1 MHYRLWMKAGL
12 VFAFALMWISSAVQ
26 AAPYRY
32 KTTEKMVVVGD
43 SHGAFESYSALLT
56 EAGLIDKQLKWSGGK
71 ANLVSL
77 GDFLDRGAE
86 SRKIMD
92 LLMRLQKEAAKS
104 GGKVHVLLG
113 NHELMNLTGDLRN
126 VSLQEFLSYQDFEDP
141 QERLAVREYF
151 DRYPEERRDSDFD
164 QLYPPGFFG
173 HRKAFSPEGK
183 YGKWL
188 RTLPFLIVI
197 NDQAFA
203 HGGLPRLVAEQ
214 GLEGT
219 NRYLAEAIARY
230 DELWAVVS
238 KDIGLVMPATFR
250 QRPRLSDASIL
261 PEAEKFRQ
269 LYWQPLF
276 SPEGPL
282 WAREDSMCLPVT
294 VEGTLDASLAAL
306 GARQLVVGHTV
317 TFNKRISSRLDGKV
331 IMIDTGMLNSVYTGG
346 VASALVVEKGK
357 NSAFYLGQ
365 GGGHEILPLPRQV
378 GSRPA
383 SMSDDELEVFLREAQ
398 IVLAEDLG
406 RGITKPKRVVLERD
420 GIQLWAIF
428 KDVRYREQ
436 RMGNTI
442 VEFAD
447 HWRNEVAAYKL
458 DRLMGLEA
466 VPVTVEREVE
476 GKRGSLQFWVHGL
489 VNWRTVTE
497 AGKAPGNWCEM
508 RPQYQVLKVFDA
520 LVHNLDRTQENLAF
534 ERSDWKLIL
543 IDHSR
548 TFAVRPR
555 ILDKVESEFLVVT
568 PAMAKRLEALTE
580 ESVLAATQPYL
591 NLSQVRSL
599 MVRRDILLRDYLGER
614 PESAV
619 PEISGVD

>member
-1 MHYRLWMKAGL
+1 LLKRLWKKASLLCLLAL
-12 VFAFALMWISSAVQ
+12 VWVSPTALAQ
-26 AAPYRY
+26 TYRY
-32 KTTEKMVVVGD
+32 ETSERLVVIGD
-43 SHGAFESYSALLT
+43 SHGAFDSYSALLA
-56 EAGLIDKQLKWSGGK
+56 EVGLVDGKLKWSGGK

-77 GDFLDRGAE
+77 GDFLDRGAD

-126 VSLQEFLSYQDFEDP
+126 VSPQEFLSYQDMEDP
-141 QERLAVREYF
+141 KERLAVREYF
-151 DRYPEERRDSDFD
+151 DQNPEERRDSDFD

-173 HRKAFSPEGK
+173 HRKAFSSEGK

-197 NDQAFA
+197 NDKAFT

-219 NRYLAEAIARY
+219 NRSMAEAISQY

-238 KDIGLVMPATFR
+238 KDIGLVLPATFR
-250 QRPRLSDASIL
+250 QRPRLSEASTL
-261 PEAEKFRQ
+261 PEAEKFRK
-269 LYWQPLF
+269 LYWKPLF

-306 GARQLVVGHTV
+306 GASQLVVGHTV
-317 TFNKRISSRLDGKV
+317 TFNKHISSRLNGKV

-346 VASALVVEKGK
+346 IASALVVEKGV

-365 GGGHEILPLPRQV
+365 GGGHKILPLPRQV

-383 SMSDDELEVFLREAQ
+383 SMSDDELEVFLSEAE
-398 IVLAEDLG
+398 IVLAEYLG
-406 RGITKPKRVVLERD
+406 KGITKPKKVILERD
-420 GIQLWAIF
+420 GIQLQAIF
-428 KDVRYREQ
+428 KDVRFKEQ

-489 VNWRTVTE
+489 MNWRTVSE

-508 RPQYQVLKVFDA
+508 LPQYQVLKVFDA

-534 ERSDWKLIL
+534 EKSDWKLIL

-548 TFAVRPR
+548 AFAARPR
-555 ILDKVESEFLVVT
+555 ILDKIESEYLVVT

-580 ESVLAATQPYL
+580 ESVLAATRPYL
-591 NLSQVRSL
+591 NLSQVRTL
-599 MVRRDILLRDYLGER
+599 MARRDILLRDYLAEVPGSTE
-614 PESAV
+614 PET
-619 PEISGVD
+619 SGDH

>member
-1 MHYRLWMKAGL
+1 VHYRFWIKASL
-12 VFAFALMWISSAVQ
+12 VFALALMWISPAVQ

-32 KTTEKMVVVGD
+32 QTTEKVVVVGD
-43 SHGAFESYSALLT
+43 SHGAFDSYSALLA
-56 EAGLIDKQLKWSGGK
+56 EAGLIDEQLQWSGGK
-71 ANLVSL
+71 ARLVSL
-77 GDFLDRGAE
+77 GDFLDRGAD

-92 LLMRLQKEAAKS
+92 LLMRLQKEAGKS

-126 VSLQEFLSYQDFEDP
+126 VSEQEFLSYQDLEDP
-141 QERLAVREYF
+141 EERLAVREHF
-151 DRYPEERRDSDFD
+151 DLYPEEHRDSSFD

-173 HRKAFSPEGK
+173 HRKAFSRDGK
-183 YGKWL
+183 YGRWL
-188 RTLPFLIVI
+188 RTLPFVIVI
-197 NDQAFA
+197 NDQAFT

-219 NRYLAEAIARY
+219 NRSMADSIAQY

-238 KDIGLVMPATFR
+238 KDIGLVLPATFR
-250 QRPRLSDASIL
+250 QRPRLSAASTL

-269 LYWQPLF
+269 LYWKPLF

-294 VEGTLDASLAAL
+294 VEDTLDASLAVL

-317 TFNKRISSRLDGKV
+317 TFNKRVSSRMDGKV

-346 VASALVVEKGK
+346 IASALVVENGK
-357 NSAFYLGQ
+357 SSAFYLGQ

-383 SMSDDELEVFLREAQ
+383 SMSDDELEVFLREAE
-398 IVLAEDLG
+398 IVLVEDLG

-420 GIQLWAIF
+420 GIQVWAIF
-428 KDVRYREQ
+428 KDVRYKEQ
-436 RMGNTI
+436 RMGITI

-447 HWRNEVAAYKL
+447 HWHNEVAAYKL

-466 VPVTVEREVE
+466 VPVTVEREV
-476 GKRGSLQFWVHGL
+476 GGRRGSLQFWVHGL
-489 VNWRTVTE
+489 VNWRTVSE
-497 AGKAPGNWCEM
+497 AGKVPGNWCEM

-534 ERSDWKLIL
+534 EKSDWKLIL

-548 TFAVRPR
+548 TFAARPK
-555 ILDKVESEFLVVT
+555 ILDKIESEFLVVT

-580 ESVLAATQPYL
+580 DSVLAATEPYL
-591 NLSQVRSL
+591 NLGQVRAL
-599 MVRRDILLRDYLGER
+599 MTRRDILLRDYRGER
-614 PESAV
+614 PGSVV
-619 PEISGVD
+619 PETSHVD